1 MRYRPWIGPA
11 LVLVF
16 ATASA
21 AAQSSG
27 DSKYPEWKGQWVRIG
42 AGTYDPDKRSGG
54 QPPPLTA
61 EYEAIWEANRAEEVA
76 GGQYYNPQ
84 SRCLPAGMPRMMVA
98 FEPMEVIV
106 TPAVTYIQA
115 SYFNEFRR
123 IYTDGRDWPKE
134 LERAF
139 VGYSIGKWEDT
150 DGDGRYDTLMVE
162 TRGMKGPRVFD
173 ASGIPVHEDNETVV
187 KERIALDKSNANVL
201 IDEITTIDHALTR
214 PWTITRKYRRARTAN
229 WVEYVC
235 TEDNQYVFHRQGNL
249 PHERGWLPDAYQEGP
264 AAPGPAL
271 LQSTA
276 ELARERRRLR
286 T

>member
-27 DSKYPEWKGQWVRIG
+27 DLKYPEWKGQWVRIG

-214 PWTITRKYRRARTAN
+214 PWTITRKYQRARTAN

-235 TEDNQYVFHRQGNL
+235 TEDNQYVFIGKETYIMSADGYLMPTKKDQ
-249 PHERGWLPDAYQEGP
+249 PPPD
-264 AAPGPAL
+264 
-271 LQSTA
+271 
-276 ELARERRRLR
+276 LR
-286 T
+286 YFSRPRN

>member
-1 MRYRPWIGPA
+1 MQHRRWIGPVA
-11 LVLVF
+11 LVVMF

-21 AAQSSG
+21 GAQSSSN
-27 DSKYPEWKGQWVRIG
+27 SKYPEWKGQWVRIG
-42 AGTYDPDKRSGG
+42 AGTFDPNKRSGG

-98 FEPMEVIV
+98 FEPIEVIV

-123 IYTDGRDWPKE
+123 IYTDGRDWPKR
-134 LERAF
+134 LEPAF
-139 VGYSIGKWEDT
+139 VGYSIGQWEDT
-150 DGDGRYDTLMVE
+150 DGDGHYDTLMVE

-201 IDEITTIDHALTR
+201 VDEITTIDHALTR
-214 PWTITRKYRRARTAN
+214 PWTITRQYQRARTAN

-235 TEDNQYVFHRQGNL
+235 TEDNQYIFIGKETYIMSADGYLMPTKKDQ
-249 PHERGWLPDAYQEGP
+249 PPPD
-264 AAPGPAL
+264 
-271 LQSTA
+271 
-276 ELARERRRLR
+276 LR
-286 T
+286 YFSRPRN

>member
-214 PWTITRKYRRARTAN
+214 PWTITRKYQRARTAN

-235 TEDNQYVFHRQGNL
+235 TEDNQYVFIGKETYIMSADGYLMPTKKDQ
-249 PHERGWLPDAYQEGP
+249 PPPD
-264 AAPGPAL
+264 
-271 LQSTA
+271 
-276 ELARERRRLR
+276 LR
-286 T
+286 YFSRPRN